1 MSDRHQPDGTPVRDE
16 DAFDVD
22 AVTADLAAHTVRR
35 ADGVACAPLR
45 RMRGTTA
52 RVRLRAGGHRVRR
65 SSPCAGSELEGT
77 RPPPPR
83 AGRRGAGGSGR
94 GSNSTASGKRAL
106 LEDRSS
112 SRRWQ
117 TACRRPRE
125 CACVCVALRLRVDVG
140 ELTDIASRRYLTG
153 DHWGSLAD
161 CGPLTRRATSRV
173 CVCTGHCHWRNKLC
187 IQCLN
192 KAVVQSE

>member
-1 MSDRHQPDGTPVRDE
+1 MSRAECCPSVSSDPASCASFGYFGNSLSLMSTYEATSRARSDDTGRPCTKASICCSTVSYRLDDPWQR
-16 DAFDVD
+16 A
-22 AVTADLAAHTVRR
+22 TA
-35 ADGVACAPLR
+35 
-45 RMRGTTA
+45 
-52 RVRLRAGGHRVRR
+52 
-65 SSPCAGSELEGT
+65 
-77 RPPPPR
+77 
-83 AGRRGAGGSGR
+83 AGGSGR